1 MIKPAW
7 RIQIQQIV
15 PFFRFF
21 KYFFRFANTQKFD
34 PPLQQQQKH
43 SFDWS
48 LKQHLKQHQ
57 SQRSI
62 WRWPAF
68 VCDFRSFCINQS
80 WSSQQNVQFWKLFKS
95 GCRFFL
101 LVPHFKWASLLPHH
115 RRTPRYCE
123 TVLMI
128 IIICEINYTTTYNL
142 LLYVVYR

>member
-68 VCDFRSFCINQS
+68 TCDFRSFCILIKVEEANKMS
-80 WSSQQNVQFWKLFKS
+80 NFGNCLKV
-95 GCRFFL
+95 GADFFL

-128 IIICEINYTTTYNL
+128 IVICEINYTTTYNL
-142 LLYVVYR
+142 LL